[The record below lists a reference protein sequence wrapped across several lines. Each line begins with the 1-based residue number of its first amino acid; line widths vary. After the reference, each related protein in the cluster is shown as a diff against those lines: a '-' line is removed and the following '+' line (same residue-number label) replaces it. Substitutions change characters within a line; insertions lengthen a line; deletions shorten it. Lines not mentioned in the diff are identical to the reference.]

1 MTALKIRYYHLS
13 SCTSTNTWAKE
24 HAHEFAKN
32 EVTAITADEQTHG
45 RGRYARVW
53 HSPAHTNLYLSL
65 AFFLED
71 ANIKPFA
78 LCQLASLTLE
88 EFLQIHG
95 ITAKIKWPND
105 LLVNGKK
112 IVGVLTE
119 RTEVDNVPFIVLGIG
134 LNVNMNAEQL
144 AEIPQ
149 SVTSMFMEKN
159 HTFSLD
165 AVKEFYVRLFVKRL
179 EEAKANNFAN
189 VWGHWQK
196 SLQWMLEQPVCI
208 QTTAKRL
215 QGKVI
220 ALQGDGSLLLE
231 GPDGAQHTIQSAD
244 VNL

>member
-1 MTALKIRYYHLS
+1 MLKIRYYHLPS
-13 SCTSTNTWAKE
+13 VSSTNTWAKD
-24 HAHEFAKN
+24 HAHEFLRD
-32 EVTAITADEQTHG
+32 EVCAITADKQTHG

-53 HSPAHTNLYLSL
+53 HSPEGKNLYLSL

-71 ANIKPFA
+71 QSIQPFA

-88 EFLQIHG
+88 EFLQSHG

-119 RTEVDNVPFIVLGIG
+119 RKEVDNVPFIVLGIG
-134 LNVNMNAEQL
+134 LNVNMNAEEL

-149 SVTSMFMEKN
+149 SATSMCIEKN
-159 HTFSLD
+159 QPFSLESIKD
-165 AVKEFYVRLFVKRL
+165 SYVRLFVKRL

-189 VWGHWQK
+189 VWSHWQK
-196 SLQWMLEQPVCI
+196 SLEWMLQQPVCI

-231 GPDGAQHTIQSAD
+231 GTDGNLATVQSAD

>member
-1 MTALKIRYYHLS
+1 MNIRYYHITKV
-13 SCTSTNTWAKE
+13 TSTNTWAKE
-24 HAHEFAKN
+24 HAHEFAHD
-32 EVTAITADEQTHG
+32 EIAAITADEQTHG

-53 HSPAHTNLYLSL
+53 HSPAGKNLYLTL
-65 AFFLED
+65 AFYS
-71 ANIKPFA
+71 NIKPFA

-119 RTEVDNVPFIVLGIG
+119 RQEVNGMAFIVLGIG
-134 LNVNMNAEQL
+134 LNVNMNGEEI

-149 SVTSMFMEKN
+149 AATSMFLEKN

-165 AVKEFYVRLFVKRL
+165 AVKQFYVRLFVKRL
-179 EEAKANNFAN
+179 LEAQENNFAD
-189 VWGHWQK
+189 VWSHWQK
-196 SLQWMLEQPVCI
+196 SLNWMLEHPVCI
-208 QTTAKRL
+208 QTHAKRL
-215 QGKVI
+215 EGKVI
-220 ALQGDGSLLLE
+220 ALDKEGNLLLQ
-231 GPDGAQHTIQSAD
+231 GPDGHTHTIQSAD

>member
-1 MTALKIRYYHLS
+1 MKIRYYHLQS
-13 SCTSTNTWAKE
+13 VTSTNTWAKE
-24 HAHEFAKN
+24 HAAEFATD

-53 HSPAHTNLYLSL
+53 HSPKGKNLYLSL
-65 AFFLED
+65 AFFLENP
-71 ANIKPFA
+71 NIKPFA

-95 ITAKIKWPND
+95 ILAKIKWPND

-119 RTEVDNVPFIVLGIG
+119 RTEVNGMPFIVLGIG
-134 LNVNMNAEQL
+134 LNVNMNAEEL
-144 AEIPQ
+144 SVIPQ
-149 SVTSMFMEKN
+149 SATSMSIEKN
-159 HTFSLD
+159 HSFSVE

-179 EEAKANNFAN
+179 EEAKSNGFIN
-189 VWGHWQK
+189 VWSHWQK
-196 SLQWMLEQPVCI
+196 SLQWMLQHPVCI

-220 ALQGDGSLLLE
+220 DLKSDGSLLLE
-231 GPDGAQHTIQSAD
+231 GADGKQHTIESGD

>member
-1 MTALKIRYYHLS
+1 MHYKLRYIHLPIT
-13 SCTSTNTWAKE
+13 TSTNSWAKE
-24 HAHEFAKN
+24 HSHQFAKD

-53 HSPAHTNLYLSL
+53 FSPKGKNLYLSL

-71 ANIKPFA
+71 QNIKPFA

-88 EFLQIHG
+88 EFLQIQG

-119 RTEVDNVPFIVLGIG
+119 RSEVDGMPFIVLGIG
-134 LNVNMNAEQL
+134 LNVNMNHEEL
-144 AEIPQ
+144 SEIPQ
-149 SVTSMFMEKN
+149 AATSMYIEKN
-159 HTFSLD
+159 QTFSLD
-165 AVKEFYVRLFVKRL
+165 GIKEFYVRLFVKRL
-179 EEAKANNFAN
+179 EEAKNNNFAN
-189 VWGHWQK
+189 VWSHWQK
-196 SLQWMLEQPVCI
+196 SLQWMLEQPVCV
-208 QTTAKRL
+208 QTTANRY

-220 ALQGDGSLLLE
+220 ALETDGSLRLE
-231 GPDGAQHTIQSAD
+231 DSDGTQQIINSAD